1 MNGLPAGWTFRAAAA
16 LGFLGV
22 ALGAIGAHAL
32 KSALNSFGTEAQ
44 WETGVLY
51 QLIHAVA
58 LLALSA
64 TDRASRALAV
74 LWIGG
79 VILFSGS
86 IYLLSL
92 SVAKWL
98 WPVTPIGGLMLLAG
112 WLLLAV
118 RGR

>member
-1 MNGLPAGWTFRAAAA
+1 MSALPVGWTFRAAAA

-22 ALGAIGAHAL
+22 ALGALGAHAL
-32 KSALNSFGTEAQ
+32 KPALNSFGTEAT

-51 QLIHAVA
+51 QLVHALA

-64 TDRASRALAV
+64 MDRASRVLAI

-79 VILFSGS
+79 VVLFSGS
-86 IYLLSL
+86 IYILSL
-92 SVAKWL
+92 SDWKWL
-98 WPVTPIGGLMLLAG
+98 GPVTPIGGLMLLAG
-112 WLLLAV
+112 WVMLAV